1 MPEKRHD
8 IDYASLEH
16 VFEISSLDVN
26 EFMRVMKE
34 QLSLDVGVLRKDLL
48 VAGQS
53 CDVYLRNYE
62 RPCKLYDKRGLYLF

>member
-8 IDYASLEH
+8 IGYASLEH

-53 CDVYLRNYE
+53 CDVYLR
-62 RPCKLYDKRGLYLF
+62 LSH